1 MIQKEKFIKVFIFLI
16 ILLVLF
22 FLADLFFGLGLFG
35 LKSIVF
41 ANFQDYLADFFNHA
55 RLAADEYVYKG
66 PVWSLAERGLPPLQY
81 CIFERVAKAVDYSA
95 IPTIF
100 LSGRGFSIGVAQG
113 IYFANYL
120 ICVISVLF
128 FVYLYENLRL
138 KNKYMKFLL
147 IFSFLVSTPFIFF
160 FERGNSVILA
170 VFAVAVFMFNYEADN
185 KIHRELS
192 LLALAFASALKLYP
206 FLFIIVLIFKKR
218 YKDICKVFAYSFI
231 LTLIA
236 FLCLKG
242 GLSNI
247 HLFIHNFICNY
258 HTYHNSDNK
267 FFIFLLLGLCF
278 LIPFYK
284 DEWKKFCA
292 VILLIMAFNS
302 FSGYRMLYFLPIIV
316 LFLNKKEFEKLDI
329 AYGLSLIL
337 LICPI
342 KVLNVFGYILLSGS
356 FLFELIK
363 EIFIRY
369 KSINKNE
376 Y

>member
-1 MIQKEKFIKVFIFLI
+1 M
-16 ILLVLF
+16 LF
-22 FLADLFFGLGLFG
+22 FLVDLFFGLGLFG

-66 PVWSLAERGLPPLQY
+66 PVWSLSERGLPPLQY
-81 CIFERVAKAVDYSA
+81 CIFERVAKAVDYSI

-100 LSGRGFSIGVAQG
+100 LSGSGFPIGVAQG

-138 KNKYMKFLL
+138 KNQYMKLLL
-147 IFSFLVSTPFIFF
+147 IFSFLVSTPFMFF

-170 VFAVAVFMFNYEADN
+170 VFAVAFFMFNYEADN
-185 KIHRELS
+185 KINRELS
-192 LLALAFASALKLYP
+192 LLALAFASALKMFP
-206 FLFIIVLIFKKR
+206 FLFVFVLIFKKR

-231 LTLIA
+231 LNLVA

-242 GLSNI
+242 GFSNI
-247 HLFIHNFICNY
+247 ELFIHNFVCNY

-267 FFIFLLLGLCF
+267 FLIFLMLCLCF
-278 LIPFYK
+278 VIPFYK
-284 DEWKKFCA
+284 DEWKKFC
-292 VILLIMAFNS
+292 VVTLLIMALNS

-316 LFLNKKEFEKLDI
+316 LFLNKQEFEKLDI
-329 AYGLSLIL
+329 AYGLSLIF

-342 KVLNVFGYILLSGS
+342 KCLDLFGYIVLYGS
-356 FLFELIK
+356 FLFEFIK
-363 EIFIRY
+363 EIFVRHRFV
-369 KSINKNE
+369 NKN
-376 Y
+376 

>member
-1 MIQKEKFIKVFIFLI
+1 MIQKSNFINVFIFLI
-16 ILLVLF
+16 TLFVLF
-22 FLADLFFGLGLFG
+22 FLVDLFFGLGLFG

-81 CIFERVAKAVDYSA
+81 CIFERVAKAVDYSV

-100 LSGRGFSIGVAQG
+100 LSGRGFPIGIAQG

-147 IFSFLVSTPFIFF
+147 IFSFLISTPFIFF

-170 VFAVAVFMFNYEADN
+170 VFAVAVFMFNYETDN
-185 KIHRELS
+185 KVCRELS
-192 LLALAFASALKLYP
+192 LISLAFASALKMFP
-206 FLFIIVLIFKKR
+206 FLFVILLIFKKR

-242 GLSNI
+242 GFANI
-247 HLFIHNFICNY
+247 QLFIHNFICNY
-258 HTYHNSDNK
+258 QTYHNSDNK
-267 FFIFLLLGLCF
+267 FFILLMLVLCF
-278 LIPFYK
+278 LISFYK
-284 DEWKKFCA
+284 DEWKKFC
-292 VILLIMAFNS
+292 VVVLLIMSFNS

-329 AYGLSLIL
+329 IYGLSLIFL
-337 LICPI
+337 VCPI
-342 KVLNVFGYILLSGS
+342 KVLNISGYILLCGS
-356 FLFELIK
+356 LLFELIK
-363 EIFIRY
+363 EFLIRHRFIC
-369 KSINKNE
+369 KD
-376 Y
+376 